1 MFREVNPSARLRIN
15 PSERHEDVILALYQV
30 RGKLQRESG
39 SETLDSPVSSTGQA
53 CQARNDKQRKWNQ
66 INVKKRQIHHNSE
79 LQRQIT

>member
-30 RGKLQRESG
+30 RDRLS
-39 SETLDSPVSSTGQA
+39 
-53 CQARNDKQRKWNQ
+53 QARNDKQRKGNQ
-66 INVKKRQIHHNSE
+66 INVKERQIHHNSE